1 MAVQHNWP
9 SVVNSGVPDTCR
21 FIDAAISEIESCEC
35 GECNS
40 HTAKQNLEKVRDYN
54 SKLRTWG
61 NDQYEKVVQL
71 EQAYEDAMQEIED
84 LREQIKE
91 LEQELSD

>member
-1 MAVQHNWP
+1 LARR
-9 SVVNSGVPDTCR
+9 SDESGVPDTCKI
-21 FIDAAISEIESCEC
+21 IDAAISEIESCEC

-40 HTAKQNLEKVRDYN
+40 YVAKQSLEKVRDYN

-61 NDQYEKVVQL
+61 NDQYEKVQQL
-71 EQAYEDAMQEIED
+71 EQAYEDAMQGIED

-91 LEQELSD
+91 LKQELSD

>member
-1 MAVQHNWP
+1 MTRR
-9 SVVNSGVPDTCR
+9 SDESGVPDTCK
-21 FIDAAISEIESCEC
+21 FIDAAISEIDSCEC

-40 HTAKQNLEKVRDYN
+40 YIAKQNLEKVRSYN
-54 SKLRTWG
+54 SDLRQWG
-61 NDQYEKVVQL
+61 NDQYEKVTQL

-91 LEQELSD
+91 LERELSD